1 MLKKLGNHPYKCFKL
16 DSWLQVAGMEPLNLL
31 FARFRLWRRVML
43 PRKSGNVPDKSF
55 SCNSLLREQFITMGK
70 IQVLKLLRINRYAYK
85 LAKNFNF
92 VIDGEIFPE
101 NPFEPRVLQINAI
114 TNST

>member
-1 MLKKLGNHPYKCFKL
+1 
-16 DSWLQVAGMEPLNLL
+16 
-31 FARFRLWRRVML
+31 
-43 PRKSGNVPDKSF
+43 
-55 SCNSLLREQFITMGK
+55 MGK
-70 IQVLKLLRINRYAYK
+70 IQVLKLLRNNRYAYK

-101 NPFEPRVLQINAI
+101 NPFERRVLQINAI